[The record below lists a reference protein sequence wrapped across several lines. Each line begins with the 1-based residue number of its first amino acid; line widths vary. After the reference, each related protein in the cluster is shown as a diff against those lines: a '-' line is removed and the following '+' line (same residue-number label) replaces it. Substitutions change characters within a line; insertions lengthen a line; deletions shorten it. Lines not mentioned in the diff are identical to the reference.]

1 MDEDERYALYVP
13 SIERSKLNVTVEDNT
28 ALSKASKLAKELSIP
43 LVALFVLSPGDY
55 KWHDRSSKRIDFMLR
70 NLRYL
75 KVSTLHIN
83 IDEQVDK

>member
-1 MDEDERYALYVP
+1 MLIRE
-13 SIERSKLNVTVEDNT
+13 VEDNT
-28 ALSKASKLAKELSIP
+28 ALSKASKLAKDLSIP

-75 KVSTLHIN
+75 KVRLPPP
-83 IDEQVDK
+83 EQFKKADM

>member
-1 MDEDERYALYVP
+1 
-13 SIERSKLNVTVEDNT
+13 VEDNT
-28 ALSKASKLAKELSIP
+28 ALSKASKLAKELSLP

-75 KVSTLHIN
+75 KASLPLLKSKSADGIGQ
-83 IDEQVDK
+83 I